1 MTHFSTDSVLA
12 RTTPTEWLSVGA
24 TVGRLVNE
32 WSGRSDLV
40 AYIGAEASI
49 KTGAPARFLPKSGEV
64 EINTSIAFPG
74 ATPEDVGDISQR
86 SQQFEFPQGVGAIM
100 HEALHARFS
109 TFSLPEMQDVLSKNE
124 FTALLQLE
132 EARIEGLGV
141 RVMPRNK
148 AFLRACA
155 MKISIGDIDELPP
168 AALSSVRGIA
178 KLLLLTYARVTA
190 GVLTADDIK
199 PLKDIFDMIAPE
211 GLIDELRP
219 LWADFQL
226 RTPERHLSEMY
237 KIAQEWE
244 TILAKYST
252 EAGEDDTESE
262 SEEGSGELA
271 RQIMEALDEVAE
283 NAEFGAVGEAMEQQ
297 ANEAS
302 DESMRA
308 SKSKAEKRK
317 ESRDVA
323 KKVFS
328 HASGPT
334 GVSGTNSRLVD
345 VRVPTGAERAS
356 AVRIA
361 QALER
366 ARYRDRERR
375 QSASA
380 TPPGRL
386 RTRSVVQGMAMRA
399 QGMMDSTS
407 PWNRIQRKQVDDPT
421 LTIGVMVDISG
432 SMHSA
437 MEPMASAAWV
447 LSEAT
452 RRVQGNTAMVYYGS
466 DVFPTLKPGQ
476 HLDQVTTY
484 SASDSTEEFGKAFQ
498 ALDGLLEL
506 LNGSGARL
514 LVIVSDGQYRQD
526 QRREAR
532 RVIERCDASG
542 VGVLWI
548 GAGDYSSRF
557 AQEYCTTPSSSFV
570 RMSESITDVADSV
583 GEQAAK
589 ALTSAG
595 RRA

>member
-1 MTHFSTDSVLA
+1 
-12 RTTPTEWLSVGA
+12 
-24 TVGRLVNE
+24 
-32 WSGRSDLV
+32 
-40 AYIGAEASI
+40 
-49 KTGAPARFLPKSGEV
+49 
-64 EINTSIAFPG
+64 
-74 ATPEDVGDISQR
+74 
-86 SQQFEFPQGVGAIM
+86 
-100 HEALHARFS
+100 
-109 TFSLPEMQDVLSKNE
+109 
-124 FTALLQLE
+124 
-132 EARIEGLGV
+132 
-141 RVMPRNK
+141 
-148 AFLRACA
+148 

-262 SEEGSGELA
+262 SGEGSGELA

-548 GAGDYSSRF
+548 GAGDYGSRF